1 MKKTMGN
8 KRIVTQLQGKEVTL
22 KLYENDSRSINRLN
36 QVHCAE
42 GRLTVYPNLISVR
55 DKKTGIVLSVSINR
69 LACAE
74 ADIYY
79 QGHYVR
85 ICRISECPTIVGIG
99 TAEPLIQKKRKDEK
113 NIGKKTKSAA

>member
-22 KLYENDSRSINRLN
+22 KLYEKDSRSINRLN

-79 QGHYVR
+79 QGQYVR
-85 ICRISECPTIVGIG
+85 ICRISGCPTIVGIG